1 MNLRQNLSRSKEVL
15 GAYLRQ
21 GAHELA
27 SIFYGP
33 GTAAQHP
40 EYGMAWQRTPGEI
53 ADGMRGKV
61 VSDGGRDE
69 PGSSAIESH
78 LRALERDD
86 RPREQERER
95 PEPEIE
101 RD

>member
-1 MNLRQNLSRSKEVL
+1 MNLRENLRRSKEVI

-21 GAHELA
+21 GAHELG
-27 SIFYGP
+27 SVFYGP

-40 EYGMAWQRTPGEI
+40 EYGMAWTRTPGEI
-53 ADGMRGKV
+53 ADGMRGKSV
-61 VSDGGRDE
+61 ADSSRSE
-69 PGSSAIESH
+69 PGSSVLASH
-78 LRALERDD
+78 LQAMEKDE

-101 RD
+101 RE